1 MRRTAYLTL
10 LVVLL
15 TAVAGCTSQA
25 PPEPSEGSEAPYK
38 RGSGVLRVLAGSE
51 LADLG
56 PILAQA
62 EDATGV
68 RVQLTEIGTLDGI
81 ERVVS
86 GAAAA
91 DQDAIWFSSNRYLEL
106 HPNAIGKIDVSTKV
120 ANSPVVLG
128 LRTSVARQLGWD
140 AHRPT
145 WSEIATAAGD
155 GRFTYGMTNPAASNS
170 GYSALVSVAAAL
182 AGTGRALGTAE
193 INALTPRLRPFFAGQ
208 SLTAGSS
215 GWLAEAYVKRQGGD
229 APVDGLINYESVLVS
244 LNHGGKLAEPL
255 TIVHPADGVVTA
267 DYPLTLL
274 AGASE
279 QARTNYAAIADFLR
293 RPSTQRRIMETTFR
307 RPAVPGIPLADVL
320 GPLEGGLVELPFPSR
335 YDAAT
340 ALVTGFGDA
349 LRRPART
356 IYLLD
361 VSGSMRGARLDGL
374 KSALLGLSGADT
386 SLSGEL
392 TRFNGREQVI
402 LLPFST
408 RPSAPRRFDVP
419 ETNREPALDRIRGDV
434 RQLTAEGDT
443 AVYDALVN
451 GLDLA
456 RQLDAT
462 EPGRITSV
470 VLLTDGERT
479 VGRSFADFRS
489 YHGKLPARAKAVPVF
504 ALLFGE
510 GNVGEMDEIAA
521 LTGGRTFDAR
531 TGPLA
536 AVFKEIRGYQ

>member
-1 MRRTAYLTL
+1 MRRTACLSL
-10 LVVLL
+10 VVVLL
-15 TAVAGCTSQA
+15 TAVAGCTGQTR
-25 PPEPSEGSEAPYK
+25 PEPSEGSEAPYK

-51 LADLG
+51 LADLD
-56 PILAQA
+56 PVLADA
-62 EDATGV
+62 ETATGV
-68 RVQLTEIGTLDGI
+68 RVQLTQIGTLDGI

-106 HPNAIGKIDVSTKV
+106 HPDAAGKIDVTTKV

-128 LRTSVARQLGWD
+128 LRASVAQRLGWD
-140 AHRPT
+140 RTRPT
-145 WSEIATAAGD
+145 WSEIAEAAGA

-182 AGTGRALGTAE
+182 AGTGRALTTAE

-215 GWLAEAYVKRQGGD
+215 GWLADAYVKRQTGD

-244 LNHGGKLAEPL
+244 LNHGGQLSEPL
-255 TIVHPADGVVTA
+255 VIVHPADGVVTA

-279 QARTNYAAIADFLR
+279 QARTNYAAIADYLR
-293 RPSTQRRIMETTFR
+293 RPSTQRRIMDTTFR
-307 RPAVPGIPLADVL
+307 RPAVPGVEPADVL
-320 GPLEGGLVELPFPSR
+320 GPVDGGLVELPFPSR

-361 VSGSMRGARLDGL
+361 TSGSMRGARLDGL
-374 KSALLGLSGADT
+374 KTALLGLSGADT
-386 SLSGEL
+386 SLSGAL

-408 RPSAPRRFDVP
+408 RPAASRRFDVP
-419 ETNREPALDRIRGDV
+419 ETNREPALNQIRDQV
-434 RQLTAEGDT
+434 RRFAAVGDT
-443 AVYDALVN
+443 AVYDALVA

-456 RQLDAT
+456 RQLDAA

-479 VGRSFADFRS
+479 VGKSFADFRA
-489 YHGKLPARAKAVPVF
+489 YHAKLPAPTKAVPVF
-504 ALLFGE
+504 TLLFGE
-510 GNVGEMDEIAA
+510 GNVGEMTEISA